1 MKATA
6 VKITGK
12 IMSRTTLFIFLLGMV
27 FFLTACASKTKV
39 QEGDPATLRAKWT
52 KEVSKVIKDP
62 ERAEKLITLGVRYEE
77 KSRELF
83 SELKILAREFQDI
96 NRNYDSTRGD
106 YERALAKFKEKKNE
120 ALRQYLDALIA
131 MREQMSPEEWKALV
145 G

>member
-6 VKITGK
+6 VELKGK
-12 IMSRTTLFIFLLGMV
+12 IMSRTTLFIFLLGMI

-39 QEGDPATLRAKWT
+39 QEGDAANLRAKWT

-62 ERAEKLITLGVRYEE
+62 ERAENMIALGVRYEE

-83 SELKILAREFQDI
+83 SELRILVREFQVI

-106 YERALAKFKEKKNE
+106 YERALGKFKEKKNE

>member
-6 VKITGK
+6 IKITGK

-39 QEGDPATLRAKWT
+39 QEGDAANLRAKWT

-83 SELKILAREFQDI
+83 SELKNLAREFQVI

-106 YERALAKFKEKKNE
+106 YERALGKFKEKKNE

-131 MREQMSPEEWKALV
+131 MREQVTPEEWKALL

>member
-6 VKITGK
+6 IKVTGK
-12 IMSRTTLFIFLLGMV
+12 IMSRTTLFILLLGMI

-39 QEGDPATLRAKWT
+39 QEGDAANLRAKWT

-62 ERAEKLITLGVRYEE
+62 ERAEKMIALGVRYEE

-131 MREQMSPEEWKALV
+131 MREQVTPEEWKALV

>member
-6 VKITGK
+6 IKITGK
-12 IMSRTTLFIFLLGMV
+12 IMSRTTLFIFLLGMI

-39 QEGDPATLRAKWT
+39 QEGDAANLRAKWT

-62 ERAEKLITLGVRYEE
+62 ERAEKLVALGVRYEE

-106 YERALAKFKEKKNE
+106 YERALGKFKEKKNE

>member
-6 VKITGK
+6 VALTGK
-12 IMSRTTLFIFLLGMV
+12 IMSRTTLFIFLLGMI

-39 QEGDPATLRAKWT
+39 QEGDAANLRAKWT

-62 ERAEKLITLGVRYEE
+62 ERAEKMIALGVRYEE

-83 SELKILAREFQDI
+83 SELRILVREFQVI

-106 YERALAKFKEKKNE
+106 YERALGKFKEKKNE

-131 MREQMSPEEWKALV
+131 MREQVTPEEWKALV

>member
-39 QEGDPATLRAKWT
+39 QEGDAANLRAKWT

-83 SELKILAREFQDI
+83 SELKNLAREFQVI

-131 MREQMSPEEWKALV
+131 MREQVTPEEWKALL

>member
-6 VKITGK
+6 VELKGK
-12 IMSRTTLFIFLLGMV
+12 IMSRTTLFIFLLGMI

-39 QEGDPATLRAKWT
+39 QEGDAANLRAKWT

-83 SELKILAREFQDI
+83 SELKNLAREFQVI

-131 MREQMSPEEWKALV
+131 MREQVTPEEWKALL